1 MTRYPKTRGGRS
13 AIQKVLNGGKLSGHY
28 LASVGKIEGTLRIF
42 RLIELR
48 KCRSVIT
55 RQAQL
60 ALRGVPLNCLR
71 ISWLNCEARDLGGGL
86 LIHSDPFALI
96 NSHLFC

>member
-1 MTRYPKTRGGRS
+1 M
-13 AIQKVLNGGKLSGHY
+13 QKVLNGGKLSAHY

-60 ALRGVPLNCLR
+60 ALRGVPLICLR
-71 ISWLNCEARDLGGGL
+71 ISWLNLG
-86 LIHSDPFALI
+86 SERPWRRFA
-96 NSHLFC
+96 NSFCSA